1 MPAASDWPRFSL
13 DALTGLTPTAPVEG
27 EGAQIDPTSPSLD
40 PPAQSNVSL
49 AQSNISSA
57 QSNIS
62 SAQSNVSESAQ
73 SNVSPDRSNALLEPQ
88 DPAQP
93 AVIANPQLSNPNVPT
108 LPNPTLGR
116 SDISDD
122 QQDVGVVTTEPGI
135 PHLPATATTVVPSAT
150 TSLSPPLPDSTHP
163 SLSFGRTQRV
173 MPRQSHSKASPMP
186 SKSGS
191 SHETAGRTTIGSTF
205 NAIIGAV
212 DESDWMERKGTL
224 GYLRDIFKLGHLP
237 DVIGRWYQLEK
248 LLGFPESVG
257 VFRNCCLPWYSLFLD
272 PVWIPDH
279 GTTSC
284 CQYVL
289 QKRAQL

>member
-1 MPAASDWPRFSL
+1 MPAASDWPRFGL

-27 EGAQIDPTSPSLD
+27 KGAEIDSTSPSLD

-62 SAQSNVSESAQ
+62 SAQSNVSSAQ
-73 SNVSPDRSNALLEPQ
+73 SNVSPDRSNALSEPQ

-93 AVIANPQLSNPNVPT
+93 VVIANPQHSNPNVPT

-116 SDISDD
+116 SDISDN
-122 QQDVGVVTTEPGI
+122 QRGVGVVTTEPGI
-135 PHLPATATTVVPSAT
+135 PHLPATVTTVVPSAT
-150 TSLSPPLPDSTHP
+150 TGLSPPLPDSTHP
-163 SLSFGRTQRV
+163 SLSFGGTLRV
-173 MPRQSHSKASPMP
+173 TSRQSHSKASPVP

-191 SHETAGRTTIGSTF
+191 GHETAVRTTIGSTF
-205 NAIIGAV
+205 NAIIDAV
-212 DESDWMERKGTL
+212 DESNWMERKGTL

-248 LLGFPESVG
+248 LLGFPETVG
-257 VFRNCCLPWYSLFLD
+257 VLRNCCLPWYSSFLD

-279 GTTSC
+279 GATGC
-284 CQYVL
+284 RQ
-289 QKRAQL
+289 